1 MRTEGFKRGLGSI
14 LLVSVIVLSM
24 TLIQTSHVH
33 AMGYTTHQFITSKA
47 VEVFSDNSF
56 FSVHYSTI
64 NDYCTKPDGWKS
76 IDNYERFRHWY
87 HMDDSMGE
95 NEYYRGGLPDN
106 WFILAK
112 GVLPWAVEDNFNKF
126 VQLLTEENWEGAA
139 QLAGVIS
146 HYVEDAPNPLHATSD
161 YNPSGNHGPYEVE
174 VNYQVSV
181 DNVTIPEYVPHEVD
195 NVFDLM
201 KQFLAEG
208 YEFTGYTENDLNYWL
223 YENVLWNDTIK
234 DITESRLREDVS
246 ILANLWYTG
255 MIRANLVIAAPTLTL
270 PGNGA
275 IISDKTPTF
284 EWSSTVAGYQ
294 FEYATD
300 NAFTTNVTI
309 VKDFTTTSY
318 TPTTPLADGTW
329 YWRVRSGDNTTSVGL
344 WSETWQFTVE
354 TWAGTAVFSLVDL
367 YTVNV
372 EENLDLYRGPKLV
385 VKFYDYS
392 DAYENENVIENFS
405 PPWHVEENE
414 SARHPEGTSVEK
426 AKLVLTEDNTENV
439 ISTIASYTV
448 RKVDLEV
455 RFTGIPLLWALASPA
470 GKVALEIEFSDIP
483 LYWALAP
490 S

>member
-1 MRTEGFKRGLGSI
+1 MRTEGFRRGVGSI
-14 LLVSVIVLSM
+14 LLVSAIVISM

-47 VEVFSDNSF
+47 VGVFSDNSF

-64 NDYCTKPDGWKS
+64 NDYCTKPDEWKS

-161 YNPSGNHGPYEVE
+161 YNPSGNHGPYEAE

-309 VKDFTTTSY
+309 VKDLTTTSY

-344 WSETWQFTVE
+344 WSDPWMFTIVKADFE
-354 TWAGTAVFSLVDL
+354 L
-367 YTVNV
+367 
-372 EENLDLYRGPKLV
+372 ENLYAVTLDFDNYLLEGENLV
-385 VKFYDYS
+385 AKFYDYS
-392 DAYENENVIENFS
+392 WNYQDETVVCSENIPGHVTLLENISCPGRDAIKRLRLVVVDNEN
-405 PPWHVEENE
+405 
-414 SARHPEGTSVEK
+414 
-426 AKLVLTEDNTENV
+426 NV
-439 ISTIASYTV
+439 ISTIASFTV
-448 RKVDLEV
+448 RRVDLET
-455 RFTGIPLLWALASPA
+455 RFMDIPFWWSQADAA
-470 GKVALEIEFSDIP
+470 GKVELETEFLEIPF
-483 LYWALAP
+483 YWSGAP